1 MRNDTRS
8 RSPRGALAAMYVGL
22 LLTLAAT
29 VTPYVDRA
37 TGQVLADHIREGY
50 PTYSADRI
58 DSAVTTW
65 LVLLSVTGVLGIVAW
80 LVAIR
85 AVRRRQAW
93 ARWGA
98 TAMFV
103 VGTCLALTALL
114 TRDTSGEVGLAP
126 LLGWIGMLPS
136 AAGLAALALLW
147 RRA

>member
-1 MRNDTRS
+1 MNDTRA
-8 RSPRGALAAMYVGL
+8 RSPRGALAAMYAGL
-22 LLTLAAT
+22 VLTVVAT
-29 VTPYVDRA
+29 VAPYVDRA

-65 LVLLSVTGVLGIVAW
+65 LVLLSVTGVLGIVTW
-80 LVAIR
+80 LVTIR
-85 AVRRRQAW
+85 AVRQHQGW
-93 ARWGA
+93 ARWEA

-103 VGTCLALTALL
+103 VGTCAALTALL
-114 TRDTSGEVGLAP
+114 TKDTSGEVGLAP
-126 LLGWIGMLPS
+126 LLGGIGMLPS